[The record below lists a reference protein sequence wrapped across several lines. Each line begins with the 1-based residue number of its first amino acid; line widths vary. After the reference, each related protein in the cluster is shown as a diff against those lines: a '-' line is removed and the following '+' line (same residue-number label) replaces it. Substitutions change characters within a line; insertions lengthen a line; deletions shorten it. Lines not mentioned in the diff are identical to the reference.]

1 MTRCPAV
8 LAAAALAA
16 ALAWPGRLPG
26 QSFRRGGVE
35 FNAMRMVEVPQDK
48 KYSVVVTQFFHHGEI
63 APDGHNVVVCTRDE
77 KLVPARVLQ
86 IGPGDYCRLAFET
99 IAGQYSY
106 SVLYGGPP
114 PEEGAVP
121 SWTSR
126 DGLLLETR
134 EYKECNLNSFE
145 SVRTAFESSKR
156 IGSDYVQN
164 VQHSHNPFSLEP
176 GPFLSRYSGY
186 LRVGAAGTY
195 GFMTSSQDCSF
206 LVIDDKVVVDAPGRH
221 VPQRRA
227 RSGSRKD
234 IWLSEGAHKFEYY
247 HAATGPTAMMVAA
260 WEVSPADPAKPKP
273 AAIPTEAFRTAA
285 IGRVE
290 AGPVSTRAA
299 RLAPDFLVHIAGDV
313 PLPDNDLPLVGVKFM
328 NASPTALTLKAK
340 VLWQFGDGQTSEE
353 QNPVHVYLR
362 PDVYPVKLSVKRGTK
377 TSEMENRVY
386 IGRPKVFKEE
396 EYHELDN
403 YLPVLETYDPRT
415 LDAISLRQLLLAYR
429 FKADTIL
436 APPEPAEDEEVES
449 EQNEQQEPEPEPD
462 AKKARQEAE
471 AKRAEAL
478 KYVTAAVT
486 AGQVAFV
493 GEQSA
498 AEGDEELIQLVR
510 LVGPM
515 ARNEVGDSLLAA
527 RIWHGASR
535 KIVDGQLKAECE
547 IQAADVAVND
557 LLKQD
562 AAKSLLEA
570 ATAHLRKGGTG
581 PVASRLERVWGDY
594 YAHAGDGQ
602 NARKH
607 YSQAEAVLASTRT
620 HIERTAWQGAH
631 SRSVEQFLKTGELD
645 RAAGELRAWQD
656 EFPADKIDGYLSLM
670 FARYWA
676 GREMYAQ
683 AVALAECQL
692 AVNADSPHID
702 RLLLLAADCEV
713 KRGQVDA
720 ALAILNQL
728 LKDYPGSPLVPA
740 VRENIAKLE
749 AGDVDTPKRP
759 TGRRRPGSE

>member
-1 MTRCPAV
+1 MTRSPSVLVAV
-8 LAAAALAA
+8 ALAA

-63 APDGHNVVVCTRDE
+63 SADGRNVVVSAQNQ
-77 KLVPARVLQ
+77 KLVPTRVLQ
-86 IGPGDYCRLAFET
+86 LGPGDYCRLAFET
-99 IAGQYSY
+99 LAGQHSY
-106 SVLYGGPP
+106 EVLYGGCP
-114 PEEGAVP
+114 PEEGVVP
-121 SWTSR
+121 AWTNR

-134 EYKECNLNSFE
+134 EYKECNSNSFE
-145 SVRTAFESSKR
+145 SVRAAFQSSKR

-164 VQHSHNPFSLEP
+164 VQHAHNPFSLKP

-186 LRVGAAGTY
+186 LHVGATGMY

-206 LVIDDKVVVDAPGRH
+206 LVIDDKVVVAAPGRH
-221 VPQRRA
+221 APQRRA
-227 RSGSRKD
+227 MSGSRKD
-234 IWLSEGAHKFEYY
+234 IRLSEGAHKFEYY
-247 HAATGPTAMMVAA
+247 HAATGPAAMMVAA
-260 WEVSPADPAKPKP
+260 WEVPPGDPAKPKP

-285 IGRVE
+285 IGHVE

-299 RLAPDFLVHIAGDV
+299 RLVPDFLVNIAGDV
-313 PLPDNDLPLVGVKFM
+313 PLPDNDLPLIGVRFM
-328 NASPTALTLKAK
+328 NASPPALTLKAN

-353 QNPVHVYLR
+353 PNPVHVYLR
-362 PDVYPVKLSVKRGTK
+362 PDVYPVKLSVRRGTK
-377 TSEMENRVY
+377 TSEMEYRVY
-386 IGRPKVFKEE
+386 VGRPKVFKEE
-396 EYHELDN
+396 EFHKLDN
-403 YLPVLETYDPRT
+403 YLPILETYDPQT
-415 LDAISLRQLLLAYR
+415 LDAVSLRQLVLAYQ

-436 APPEPAEDEEVES
+436 APPEPEEDEQTES
-449 EQNEQQEPEPEPD
+449 EEEQPEPEPD
-462 AKKARQEAE
+462 PKKPEEEAE

-486 AGQVAFV
+486 AGQVAFL
-493 GEQSA
+493 GAESA
-498 AEGDEELIQLVR
+498 AQGDEDLIKLVR

-515 ARNEVGDSLLAA
+515 ARNQVGDSLMAA

-535 KIVDGQLKAECE
+535 KIVDDQLKAECE
-547 IQAADVAVND
+547 IESADIAVND

-562 AAKSLLEA
+562 VAKSLLEA
-570 ATAHLRKGGTG
+570 ATARLRKGRTG

-602 NARKH
+602 NARKS
-607 YSQAEAVLASTRT
+607 YSQAEAVLASTRR

-631 SRSVEQFLKTGELD
+631 SRSVDQFLKTGELD

-656 EFPADKIDGYLSLM
+656 EFPADKIDGYLNLM

-683 AVALAECQL
+683 AVALADCQL
-692 AVNADSPHID
+692 AVNPDSPYID

-728 LKDYPGSPLVPA
+728 LKDYPGSPLVPV

-749 AGDVDTPKRP
+749 AGKVETPRKP
-759 TGRRRPGSE
+759 SGRRRPGSE